1 MVVMRL
7 SRENRMESLIAA
19 PQTSRSYAAK
29 RLIDVLIAALGLT
42 VGAPLFL
49 LLATAVFFDSG
60 RPILFKSQRVG
71 RYGTLFILYKFTTM
85 TSSAADVNAPS
96 STAADDPRITRV
108 GRILRCSKLDELP
121 QLINVL
127 RGEMSLVGPRPQVPW
142 IAERF
147 SETDKVTLLVRP
159 GLTNLAFVQL
169 PDLANF
175 LRGSDDPDRD
185 YLRFIHPLKMQINVD
200 YVRRCS
206 FWLDVRILI
215 DTVLVT
221 LVGRSLF
228 FGRLTAD
235 DVRGGGEGDG

>member
-1 MVVMRL
+1 M
-7 SRENRMESLIAA
+7 
-19 PQTSRSYAAK
+19 AAK
-29 RLIDVLIAALGLT
+29 RLVDVVVAAIGLT
-42 VGAPLFL
+42 AGAPLFL
-49 LLATAVFFDSG
+49 TAAIAVFLDSG
-60 RPILFKSQRVG
+60 PPILFKSRRVG
-71 RYGTLFILYKFTTM
+71 RYGAPFILYKFTTM
-85 TSSAADVNAPS
+85 SSSAPDARSPS

-108 GRILRCSKLDELP
+108 GRILRRSKIDELP

-142 IAERF
+142 IVEKF
-147 SETDKVTLLVRP
+147 SETDQATLLVRP

-169 PDLANF
+169 PDLADF

-200 YVRRCS
+200 YVWRYS

-221 LVGRSLF
+221 VVGRTLF
-228 FGRLTAD
+228 FDRATAD
-235 DVRGGGEGDG
+235 DLRGGGETDG